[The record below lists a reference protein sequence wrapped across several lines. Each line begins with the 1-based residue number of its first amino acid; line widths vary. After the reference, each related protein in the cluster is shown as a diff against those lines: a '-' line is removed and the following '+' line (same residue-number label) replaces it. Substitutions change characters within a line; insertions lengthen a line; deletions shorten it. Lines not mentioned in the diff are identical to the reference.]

1 MLLPVTRLILLTFA
15 PNMKKAIFILT
26 TILAALF
33 GGNTSAQN
41 YSQLLDETADGL
53 RYIDEDGNY
62 MDRDSTTVDKNTVP
76 IGIKMWTIDSH
87 FGNRTEIPVDTLMHQ
102 FQNIQF
108 TDGLNGEYNYL
119 GNIGSPRLSRIFFHR
134 QEASQFIFTDPY
146 DYFIVPVDKYHFLN
160 TKSPFANISYFSGGN
175 KQNGE
180 DRFMAYFGVN
190 ANRRLNFGFSFDYVY
205 GRGMYN
211 NQATSLF
218 NSTFFSSYQGD
229 KYDYHFLFSKNHMK
243 MAENGGITDD
253 RYIVSPE
260 EISTTSSYTPSDIP
274 TNLESTWNRND
285 NYHIFFTHRYNL
297 GFYKEP
303 EDTAQH
309 YDDFIPVTS
318 FIHTL
323 QYDNNERQYIAYET
337 PDNYYVNDFFGS
349 DYQRDITSYTSLKN
363 TFAIALREGFN
374 KWAKAGL
381 TAFINYEMRTYH
393 MVDTLS
399 SAEERYNRKYTD
411 NILRVGGELLKE
423 QGKTLHYRVYGETAL
438 TGDEAGTFNVT
449 GNADLNFRL
458 FKDTIQ
464 LAANAYIKH
473 INPSFYFRHYHSR
486 HIWWDNDLSKE
497 LRTRIE
503 GEFKSQKAGLQLS
516 IGVENITNYTYFDNA
531 AEAYTTD
538 GTTTY
543 LHNVK
548 VSQCSDNI
556 QVLSATLKKDFALGI
571 LHWDN
576 EITYQKSSNQD
587 VLPLPDLSLYSNLY
601 LKFQLAKKVLSVE
614 LGADVRYFTK
624 YYAPDYSPAIGQ
636 FYLQNPNDRIEIG
649 NYPIVNLYANLHLK
663 HTRIY
668 AMVYHVSEGIGN
680 SSYFLAPHYPIN
692 PMWFKFGLSWNF
704 FN

>member
-1 MLLPVTRLILLTFA
+1 
-15 PNMKKAIFILT
+15 MKKVIFIL

-33 GGNTSAQN
+33 GGNASAQN
-41 YSQLLDETADGL
+41 YNQLYEQTPDGPRYINENDDYLDEDT
-53 RYIDEDGNY
+53 
-62 MDRDSTTVDKNTVP
+62 TTVDSKTVP
-76 IGIKMWTIDSH
+76 VGIRMWTIDSH
-87 FGNRTEIPVDTLMHQ
+87 FGNRREIPVDTLMHQ

-134 QEASQFIFTDPY
+134 EPASQFIFTDPY
-146 DYFIVPVDKYHFLN
+146 DYFLVPVDKYHFMN
-160 TKSPFANISYFSGGN
+160 TKSPFANLSYFSGGN

-190 ANRRLNFGFSFDYVY
+190 AGRRLNFGFSFDYVY

-218 NSTFFSSYQGD
+218 NGTLFSSYQGD

-260 EISTTSSYTPSDIP
+260 DIATSASYTPSDIP
-274 TNLESTWNRND
+274 TYLERTWNRND
-285 NYHIFFTHRYNL
+285 NYHIFFTHRYNV
-297 GFYKEP
+297 GFYEAP

-309 YDDFIPVTS
+309 YDNFVPVTS

-323 QYDNNERQYIAYET
+323 SYDNDERQYIAYET
-337 PDNYYVNDFFGS
+337 PADYYVNDFFG
-349 DYQRDITSYTSLKN
+349 DEYQRDITSYTSLKN
-363 TFAIALREGFN
+363 TLAIALREGFN

-381 TAFINYEMRTYH
+381 TAFVNYEMRTYH
-393 MVDTLS
+393 MVDTLGT
-399 SAEERYNRKYTD
+399 AQDRYERKYTD
-411 NILRVGGELLKE
+411 NILSVGGELLKE

-438 TGDEAGTFNVT
+438 TGDEVGTFNIT

-473 INPSFYFRHYHSR
+473 INPSFYYRHYHSR

-503 GEFKSQKAGLQLS
+503 GEFKSQKAGLQLNV
-516 IGVENITNYTYFDNA
+516 GVENIKNYTYFDNA
-531 AEAYTTD
+531 AEPYD
-538 GTTTY
+538 GGY
-543 LHNVK
+543 RHNVR
-548 VSQCSDNI
+548 VSQCGDNI
-556 QVLSATLKKDFALGI
+556 QVLSATLKKDLAFGI
-571 LHWDN
+571 FHWDN

-601 LKFQLAKKVLSVE
+601 LKFKLAKKVLSVE

-649 NYPIVNLYANLHLK
+649 NYPIVNVYANLHLK

-668 AMVYHVSEGIGN
+668 AMMYHVTEGMGN
-680 SSYFLAPHYPIN
+680 SMSFLAPHYPIN